1 MKVSQLVFSGS
12 GVFVI
17 VSLPRLMILNLIWG
31 RSLSTRT
38 VTTAD
43 EHVARVSQRPDL
55 PATGAQTQAQI
66 DRETHAD

>member
-12 GVFVI
+12 GAFVI
-17 VSLPRLMILNLIWG
+17 VSLPRLMFLNLIWG

-43 EHVARVSQRPDL
+43 KHAARVSQHPDL
-55 PATGAQTQAQI
+55 PATGAQI

>member
-12 GVFVI
+12 DVFVL
-17 VSLPRLMILNLIWG
+17 VSLPGLMLLNLIWG

-43 EHVARVSQRPDL
+43 KHAARVSQHQDL
-55 PATGAQTQAQI
+55 PATGAQIQAQI